1 MRTSW
6 ILFAVFTLL
15 FWDLWDRVPLL
26 PELGSLVGSLV
37 IILFASY
44 CLSGFVWKTFFVKH
58 LSCDGKAVL
67 ITGCDT
73 GFGYAL
79 ATRLSRDGFVVFA
92 GCLDSQSEGAKTLGK
107 LRNVTVLQLDIT
119 KAEQVDAAFE
129 SVQQALGSR
138 VLWSVVANAGIRNNG
153 LLEWLTMG
161 SIIKI
166 FDVNVFGTLRVT
178 KKFLPMLKKSKGRMI
193 VVTSPFGHVT
203 MPMGVPYC
211 MTKYALVSMLDGL
224 RRECRGKGVDFVS
237 VEPIAYKT
245 PITLNLGAQDETQ
258 PELQQQ
264 PPEVV
269 ADYSA
274 EEIQR
279 WLDTPRQ
286 LYDLIVR
293 DDINEVVDEMVLAIR
308 ETDPKIRYITKFR
321 LGGFLYYAAAVLP
334 TELADFSIG
343 VGLKMLPFASRMMRI
358 GARKAE

>member
-26 PELGSLVGSLV
+26 HELGSLAGSLG

-44 CLSGFVWKTFFVKH
+44 CLSGFVWKAFFVKH

-79 ATRLSRDGFVVFA
+79 ATRLSRDGFLVFA
-92 GCLDSQSEGAKTLGK
+92 GCLDSKSEGAKALGK

-129 SVQQALGSR
+129 TVQQGLGSR
-138 VLWSVVANAGIRNNG
+138 VLWSVVANAGVRNNG
-153 LLEWLTMG
+153 LLEWLTME

-166 FDVNVFGTLRVT
+166 FDVNVFGTLRVI
-178 KKFLPMLKKSKGRMI
+178 KKFLPMLKKSKGRMV

-211 MTKYALVSMLDGL
+211 MTKCALVSMVDGL

-237 VEPIAYKT
+237 IEPIAYKT
-245 PITLNLGAQDETQ
+245 SITANMGSHEETQ

-279 WLDTPRQ
+279 WLDTPRH
-286 LYDLIVR
+286 LYNLIVR

-308 ETDPKIRYITKFR
+308 ETDPKIRYMTKFR
-321 LGGFLYYAAAVLP
+321 LGGFLYYAAALLP
-334 TELADFSIG
+334 TELADLS
-343 VGLKMLPFASRMMRI
+343 VRLGLKMLPFVSRMMRT
-358 GARKAE
+358 